1 MKIAFIS
8 RHEPTEAQADL
19 AGVRDG
25 ELVPVGDVD
34 GFDAAAV
41 RGLVTAKFNEGFR
54 AFAVVNAALALEICA
69 WAGDVGIGNL
79 GIEIWVLQNGA
90 RPTLVAGKMSFV
102 AIGATVWNAA
112 GSGVIVA
119 DRITA
124 ERLAAHRDMLEAC
137 NAHAREDG
145 R

>member
-8 RHEPTEAQADL
+8 RHEPTEEQSDL
-19 AGVRDG
+19 VGVRNG

-41 RGLVTAKFNEGFR
+41 RALVSDKFREGFR
-54 AFAVVNAALALEICA
+54 AFAVVNAALALEICV
-69 WAGDVGIGNL
+69 WAEEAGVGNL
-79 GIEIWVLQNGA
+79 GIDIWVFQNGA
-90 RPTLVAGKMSFV
+90 RPAVDGGKPSFV
-102 AIGATVWNAA
+102 AIGVKLFNAATGGVIACGGETTATV
-112 GSGVIVA
+112 
-119 DRITA
+119 
-124 ERLAAHRDMLEAC
+124 AAHRDMLEAC